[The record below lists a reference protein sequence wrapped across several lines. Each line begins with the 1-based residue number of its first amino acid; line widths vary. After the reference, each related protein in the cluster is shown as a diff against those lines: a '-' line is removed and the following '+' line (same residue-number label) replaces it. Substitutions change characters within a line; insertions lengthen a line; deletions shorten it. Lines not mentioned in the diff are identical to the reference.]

1 MFFKKMSESEGR
13 QALESLEKAQKLLDE
28 RFEKKQID
36 FPIYQKQCEEFG
48 KRREKIKKALG
59 EDLFDKITLAE

>member
-1 MFFKKMSESEGR
+1 MFFKKMSESEGK
-13 QALESLEKAQKLLDE
+13 QALESLDRAQKLLDE

-36 FPIYQKQCEEFG
+36 FTVYQKQCEEFG

-59 EDLFDKITLAE
+59 EEIFEKLTFHE